1 MELDIIRINEKI
13 YEIFYLI
20 CFLVLIYLID
30 VYLNKKLEKN
40 KYKYGQ
46 FIIVNKCKNF
56 FYVFK
61 KKNGKFYFKIIGCV
75 FVGLKYDEIEEPC
88 QEMKVELLNIK
99 LKEKIIKFL
108 NENKN
113 LSVLNN

>member
-1 MELDIIRINEKI
+1 MELDNIRINEKI

-30 VYLNKKLEKN
+30 VYLNKKIEKN

-46 FIIVNKCKNF
+46 FIIVPKCKNF

-61 KKNGKFYFKIIGCV
+61 KKMGNFI
-75 FVGLKYDEIEEPC
+75 LKWEYIY
-88 QEMKVELLNIK
+88 
-99 LKEKIIKFL
+99 
-108 NENKN
+108 
-113 LSVLNN
+113 